1 MSSPHEPATGVSGSP
16 LDVEDFGFDG
26 SAALAELDQPRQVLV
41 FQTLQDALT
50 ASPPRPEAT
59 FVRVVK
65 AYTTLRQVVVSAAKG
80 RFSDADL
87 ATLQNDIEIAGGEIA
102 PGLRAQGANSLSALR
117 AQTFGLLAQGYEP
130 IVVAAVCSALNAH
143 LQVKAIDEIDDLL
156 QAVSVFFADL
166 TPSAAN
172 AETLQSFS
180 ELDVAR
186 QVLVFDSM
194 KAGIL
199 AQPPRQDATFSALV
213 TAYLAER
220 DVLLSARRGML
231 DDPCIAHLENSLV
244 AAGGMIEP
252 GLWAHGRSSVAAFR
266 AETFR
271 ILQQLLPAD
280 VMRSALKSLNTGLSE
295 SEPQTVFQVFDA
307 AKAFF
312 SPLLNENWD
321 SQIMRSFR
329 ALDLVHQSFVFETI
343 ELSLRRNPGLEVSI
357 FASAVKAVSQERL
370 VVACAAEGA
379 LTLEMLQ
386 DLKAAIDLCG
396 GEIAPG
402 ITSEGAGSISE
413 FCDQCFVA
421 LARVMP
427 RSVYVAAMAALN
439 ASLRTAPIDDL
450 AGVMAVVKGF
460 TAPLRG
466 VRPGVSPVSVP
477 PCASEVQSVAT
488 FNAAELVGGS
498 AANPADDA
506 MELPVELVHV
516 ASGVEDSVGV
526 LEHFSDVIDESEFP
540 AGFDTQDEQSDENS
554 GPSVNGLN
562 QPDESG
568 LPGYQGSGG
577 DRSIVPEDQPS
588 VGAELSGDPRRKS
601 AYPIFSLNTPA
612 VAPYSA
618 DAPGLEHS
626 VDDQE
631 EGGDIMARA

>member
-1 MSSPHEPATGVSGSP
+1 MSSPHEPATAVSGSP
-16 LDVEDFGFDG
+16 LGVEDVEFDG

-41 FQTLQDALT
+41 FQTLQDALI

-59 FVRVVK
+59 FARVVK

-80 RFSDADL
+80 RFADADL
-87 ATLQNDIEIAGGEIA
+87 ASLQDDIEIAGGEIA
-102 PGLRAQGANSLSALR
+102 PGLRALGANSLSAFR
-117 AQTFGLLAQGYEP
+117 AQTFGLLGQGYDQR
-130 IVVAAVCSALNAH
+130 VVAAISSALNAR
-143 LQVKAIDEIDDLL
+143 LQVQAIDEIDDLL
-156 QAVSVFFADL
+156 QSVSVFFADL

-186 QVLVFDSM
+186 QVLVFESM

-199 AQPPRQDATFSALV
+199 AQPPRQDATFPALV

-220 DVLLSARRGML
+220 DVLLSAQRGTL
-231 DDPCIAHLENSLV
+231 DDPCLAHLENSLV

-280 VMRSALKSLNTGLSE
+280 VMRSALRSLNVGLSG
-295 SEPQTVFQVFDA
+295 SGPQTVFQVFDI
-307 AKAFF
+307 AKSFF

-329 ALDLVHQSFVFETI
+329 TLDLSHQSLVFETI

-357 FASAVKAVSQERL
+357 FASAVKAVSQERF
-370 VVACAAEGA
+370 VFASAAKGA

-402 ITSEGAGSISE
+402 ITSEGSGSISE

-427 RSVYVAAMAALN
+427 RSVYAAAMAALN
-439 ASLRTAPIDDL
+439 ASLRTSSIDDL

-466 VRPGVSPVSVP
+466 VRPEASPVSDP
-477 PCASEVQSVAT
+477 PCTSEMQSVASSG
-488 FNAAELVGGS
+488 AAELVAES
-498 AANPADDA
+498 AENPADEPADGFMESAPELGDVVFDA
-506 MELPVELVHV
+506 ED
-516 ASGVEDSVGV
+516 GIDSVGHV
-526 LEHFSDVIDESEFP
+526 SDVIDESDAHSGSDSQDDQSGESSELPGHQAP
-540 AGFDTQDEQSDENS
+540 AGDHSH
-554 GPSVNGLN
+554 L
-562 QPDESG
+562 
-568 LPGYQGSGG
+568 
-577 DRSIVPEDQPS
+577 PEDQSS
-588 VGAELSGDPRRKS
+588 VGAGLNGDSRRMS

-612 VAPYSA
+612 VAPYPAEASGQ
-618 DAPGLEHS
+618 DHS

-631 EGGDIMARA
+631 EDDDMLARA